1 MRAPGREQDRTSS
14 CCSTAMQSSTSRS
27 VRDKPWGTPVHVVGQ
42 PADAR
47 RTSAN
52 AASTIGRGHDLGM
65 PPLRSPPPETL
76 SAIFHRNRFETTKH
90 TVAIWSPLTPLS
102 RVESITL
109 TCVCDGRQ
117 VEEGTARDWA
127 YRRERH
133 HVSPQDEELQPAD
146 WPAEPRNRAP
156 GQPIVFRRPP
166 VCQPNPQPSRRQFHH
181 RNGRAPPSSLLSS
194 TTTTTPLSIARATPP
209 VRRRRAASRDSRRR
223 NDCPTGRRRRPAQ
236 RCVPCRS
243 SGYRSGK
250 AHAEEEGTDGKLCCC
265 EWPR

>member
-1 MRAPGREQDRTSS
+1 MTSS
-14 CCSTAMQSSTSRS
+14 CCSTAMQSPTSRS

-65 PPLRSPPPETL
+65 PPLRSPPLETL

-90 TVAIWSPLTPLS
+90 TVAIQSPLTPLS

-109 TCVCDGRQ
+109 TCVCDGRK
-117 VEEGTARDWA
+117 VEEGSARDWA

-133 HVSPQDEELQPAD
+133 HVSPGDEELQPAD
-146 WPAEPRNRAP
+146 WPAGPRNRAP
-156 GQPIVFRRPP
+156 GQPMVFRRPCANQTP
-166 VCQPNPQPSRRQFHH
+166 ASGRQFHH

-194 TTTTTPLSIARATPP
+194 TTTTRRPSPSREPHHPYDDDEPHLETAAAAMIAQRVGVAALRRGACRAVAPGTAPEKHMP
-209 VRRRRAASRDSRRR
+209 RRRERMGSFVVANGLAD
-223 NDCPTGRRRRPAQ
+223 
-236 RCVPCRS
+236 
-243 SGYRSGK
+243 
-250 AHAEEEGTDGKLCCC
+250 
-265 EWPR
+265 

>member
-1 MRAPGREQDRTSS
+1 MTSS
-14 CCSTAMQSSTSRS
+14 CYSTAMQSPTSRS

-65 PPLRSPPPETL
+65 PPLRSPPLETL

-90 TVAIWSPLTPLS
+90 TVAIQSPLKPLS

-109 TCVCDGRQ
+109 TCVCDGRK
-117 VEEGTARDWA
+117 VEEGSARDWA

-133 HVSPQDEELQPAD
+133 HVSPGMRNCSPLIGQLDRGTEPPASPWSSD
-146 WPAEPRNRAP
+146 ARVPTKPPAS
-156 GQPIVFRRPP
+156 G
-166 VCQPNPQPSRRQFHH
+166 RQFHH